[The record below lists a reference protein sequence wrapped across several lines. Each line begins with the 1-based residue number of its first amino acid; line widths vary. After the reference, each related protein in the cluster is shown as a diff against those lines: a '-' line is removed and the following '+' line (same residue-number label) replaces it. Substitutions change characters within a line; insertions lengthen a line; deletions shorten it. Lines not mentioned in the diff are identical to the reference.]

1 MHATTTGTS
10 DVDMRDIRA
19 ELEQTEQRINELN
32 TLASAH
38 GHGVE
43 VWYSSNDGYWK
54 TSVMPV
60 ATD

>member
-1 MHATTTGTS
+1 M
-10 DVDMRDIRA
+10 DMRDIRA